1 MLDRIPDTGAQRR
14 DRQGGTRTAVPL
26 STIEAIRAA
35 RQAGTSPTELARMF
49 RVTTRTIYRYLAP
62 ADPLHAAVRGV
73 LAEASRTYGLA
84 LTRNQLTDTADEI
97 ARQLRL
103 RGWVI

>member
-14 DRQGGTRTAVPL
+14 DRQGPRTAVPL
-26 STIEAIRAA
+26 STVEAIRAA
-35 RQAGTSPTELARMF
+35 RAAGSTPSELARSF
-49 RVTTRTIYRYLAP
+49 RLTTRTIYRYLAP
-62 ADPLHAAVRGV
+62 ADPLHAAIRGV
-73 LAEASRTYGLA
+73 LTEASRAYGLD

-103 RGWVI
+103 RGWVS